1 MARTSAGIL
10 NRRMFMS
17 RLVDNNHPEEKTGK
31 QKLNKRQRRQKI
43 MAGVIAVILVGA
55 MVFTLIPTFFM

>member
-1 MARTSAGIL
+1 
-10 NRRMFMS
+10 MS

-31 QKLNKRQRRQKI
+31 QKLNKRQRRQQI